1 MEAGASSSVKVT
13 DAHAREHRMTQAV
26 LTGNRS
32 AVARLI
38 SQGNS
43 VNRPF
48 RGWDGNLFP
57 LIHLA
62 SMQGHRD
69 VVALLLAHD
78 ATIDAAD
85 DIGFTSLYK
94 ASQENRLQVVRLL
107 LDKGAVVIDR
117 RTVGLQ
123 H

>member
-1 MEAGASSSVKVT
+1 MEGAPSSSLKET
-13 DAHAREHRMTQAV
+13 DAYETEHRMTQAV

-38 SQGNS
+38 SRGNR

-48 RGWDGNLFP
+48 RASDGHLCP
-57 LIHLA
+57 LLHPA
-62 SMQGHRD
+62 SMEGHRD

-78 ATIDAAD
+78 AI
-85 DIGFTSLYK
+85 Y
-94 ASQENRLQVVRLL
+94 R
-107 LDKGAVVIDR
+107 AVPS
-117 RTVGLQ
+117 